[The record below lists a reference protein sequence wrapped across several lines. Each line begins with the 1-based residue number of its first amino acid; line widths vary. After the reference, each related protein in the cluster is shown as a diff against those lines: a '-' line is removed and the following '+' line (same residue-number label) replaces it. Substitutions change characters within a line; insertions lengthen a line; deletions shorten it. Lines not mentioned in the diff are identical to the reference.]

1 MSFTIMELEHFKN
14 IFHLNL
20 IANKDHYLKDKIYR
34 FPPYHGCGLKNRN
47 GTNKLI
53 DYKRGHQCLFPT
65 EKHYWRSCKTLLSR
79 PKGHLIYM
87 RYLTNLGINEF
98 AKTRKREWYD
108 WNKKCYIS
116 RKKWFRNEDPFFRY
130 NIITP

>member
-1 MSFTIMELEHFKN
+1 MTFTIMELEYFKN
-14 IFHLNL
+14 IFHPNL

-65 EKHYWRSCKTLLSR
+65 EKHYWRSCKTLHSR

-108 WNKKCYIS
+108 WNKKCYRS
-116 RKKWFRNEDPFFRY
+116 RKK
-130 NIITP
+130 